1 VPAFPRLGLLRLFPE
16 RASVGLTDTLGL
28 AGTEDSLPTR
38 DLGSLITAGLTV
50 YAAGTRLDAGRTH
63 ATSGQ
68 DLPRSG
74 KDDVAVGQK
83 VVFVQHLI

>member
-1 VPAFPRLGLLRLFPE
+1 MPAFPRLGLLIRFPE

-50 YAAGTRLDAGRTH
+50 YAPGTRLDAGRTH
-63 ATSGQ
+63 ATNGQ
-68 DLPRSG
+68 NPSRDRVRMMPRLDR
-74 KDDVAVGQK
+74 KR
-83 VVFVQHLI
+83 FV